1 MTKAMTLV
9 TNIQMLNMCYHSA
22 SCNSCKFYNTKLKCS
37 IFTWGDDG
45 YILYI
50 TKTKGRMLK

>member
-1 MTKAMTLV
+1 MTLV

-22 SCNSCKFYNTKLKCS
+22 SCYSCKFYDTKLKCS

-45 YILYI
+45 YIRYI

>member
-37 IFTWGDDG
+37 IFTFGDDG
-45 YILYI
+45 YIRYI
-50 TKTKGRMLK
+50 TKTKEGMLK

>member
-22 SCNSCKFYNTKLKCS
+22 SCNLCKFYDTKLKCS

-45 YILYI
+45 YIRYI

>member
-9 TNIQMLNMCYHSA
+9 TNIQMLNMCYRA
-22 SCNSCKFYNTKLKCS
+22 SCNLCKFYDTKLKCS

-45 YILYI
+45 YIRYI
-50 TKTKGRMLK
+50 KKTKVMMLK